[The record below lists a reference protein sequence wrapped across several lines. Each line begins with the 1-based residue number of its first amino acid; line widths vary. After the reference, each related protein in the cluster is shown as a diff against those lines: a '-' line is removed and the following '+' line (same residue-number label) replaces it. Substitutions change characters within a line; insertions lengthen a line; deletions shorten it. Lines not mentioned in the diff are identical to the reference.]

1 LFTEIVSL
9 YEAGKIKPITPMTV
23 FKGSKVEE
31 AFRHMQKGQH
41 IGKLVI
47 SINQKNDPLP
57 ITATLQE
64 LRLHHDKSYL
74 LVGGLGGLGRAIST
88 WLVEHGA
95 RHLIY
100 LSRSAGKSDD
110 DQDFFRELQCQGC
123 SSQVVAGS
131 VTKLQDVQEA
141 VNNAAKPIAGVL
153 QLSMVLRDG
162 PFLDMTMEDW
172 SASVAPKV
180 QGTWNLHK
188 ALPKGHDFFIST
200 GSISGIFGNAYQAN
214 YSAAN
219 AFLDAFVQYR
229 HSQGLPASVL
239 DVGVVGDIGYVSRNL
254 TIKASLC
261 SKGVYLLHEQDI
273 LDALHWAILH
283 SHQAPPQGQGFTS
296 TSQLALGLSIEA
308 MLANSNNSNLW
319 RKDTR
324 LSIYHNIDVTASNQS
339 SNSSDQVKLFLS
351 NVEANPEVL
360 DSKASLDLLTREI
373 GITIYTFMLQPIDDI
388 DVTQPLATLGV
399 DSLVT
404 IEIRNWMR
412 KNLAGVEFSTLE
424 IQNARTIE
432 GLGALAIQGLKVKF
446 ENKVT
451 LETYKAM
458 KAP

>member
-1 LFTEIVSL
+1 
-9 YEAGKIKPITPMTV
+9 
-23 FKGSKVEE
+23 VEE
-31 AFRHMQKGQH
+31 AFRYMQKGQH

-47 SINQKNDPLP
+47 SIDQKNDPLP
-57 ITATLQE
+57 ITATVQE

-88 WLVEHGA
+88 WLVERGA

-100 LSRSAGKSDD
+100 LSRSAGKSDED
-110 DQDFFRELQCQGC
+110 REFFCELQCQGC
-123 SSQVVAGS
+123 SSQVVRGS

-141 VNNAAKPIAGVL
+141 INSAARPIAGVL

-162 PFLDMTMEDW
+162 PFQDMTIEDW
-172 SASVAPKV
+172 IAAVAPKV
-180 QGTWNLHK
+180 EGTWNLHK
-188 ALPKGHDFFIST
+188 ALPKDLDFFIST

-219 AFLDAFVQYR
+219 AFLDVFVQYR

-239 DVGVVGDIGYVSRNL
+239 DVGVVADIGYVSRNL
-254 TIKASLC
+254 TIKASLRA
-261 SKGVYLLHEQDI
+261 KGVYMLHEQDI

-283 SHQAPPQGQGFTS
+283 SHQALPQGQGFTS
-296 TSQLALGLSIEA
+296 TSQLAIGLSIEA
-308 MLANSNNSNLW
+308 MLADSNSSSLW
-319 RKDTR
+319 KKDSR
-324 LSIYHNIDVTASNQS
+324 LGIYHNISMMASNQS

-351 NVEANPEVL
+351 TVEANPEVL
-360 DSKASLDLLTREI
+360 NSKASLDLLAHEI
-373 GITIYTFMLQPIDDI
+373 GITIYNFMLQPIEDLDI
-388 DVTQPLATLGV
+388 AQPLTTLGV

-446 ENKVT
+446 ENKAT